1 MFFFFIFFAGTVIVP
16 ETPGPSCVRPKIV
29 VTVAES
35 PCSPSDANSSVGVT
49 NTGKSDKFVELD
61 KELKNHPEWKQD
73 ISDDSIYEAET
84 QCDIDSLD
92 VSEHPTNNS
101 RCCSVTQ
108 EGKICASALDQEQD
122 MFEAETQCEE
132 PSFRGTVKLFSP
144 SGQRKKDLILTS
156 GTADVDN
163 MCEIKTQRV
172 LDDGL
177 SETVENVA
185 VSNENLVQTSC
196 EQENVKIYNINE
208 RLKVSHVIAKD
219 VSYVS
224 DKHDDE
230 VYGSSIQCL
239 LGKADVTTVM
249 DGKGAV
255 GVCSEQTKDCVHDGG
270 SLNSHVDVKN
280 SVQRKV
286 DITESNVLVKRTAS
300 VSRSEIPEVHS
311 SNISVQQEVELD
323 RSHEKKSSTVIKM
336 SHDESCNEDSFD
348 RSLLEGD
355 DEFFTSPA
363 AQTSECKDTAPKT
376 NETFS
381 EIYQEGSKNK
391 SNFTNSE
398 DTASNLLGVSEQC
411 TVVQSVSEK
420 TFAATASFEKC
431 TGNKLSSA
439 NATTHSL
446 LCNNKEDAKLCD
458 DSGDETDPDNIFE
471 ACTQIILPPVTNR
484 KVISNLSETSVTIH
498 SDNIK
503 PTTQSPTDPEN
514 SECKNKFTEKQN
526 KVVLSHKKNN
536 RKFIKPQDSLQEDS
550 LPSVPNESV
559 VVRTEKEKTPTRIST
574 EFKDSD
580 DDIYEAPTQ
589 ILSTPNINRD
599 LTKLPESSREK
610 TSDMPPVVDSCR
622 MEVLRQSNY
631 ASGDYDNDDSFFEA
645 ATQIVETTNT
655 SSKDLSK
662 PVTSFPG
669 EQKKNAAYDY
679 VDDNFFEAATQI
691 IETTNTSSKDLGK
704 PVTSFPGEQKENA
717 MYDYDDNFF
726 EAATQIVET
735 TNTSNKDLTKPVT
748 SSPVEQTKNVAY
760 DYDEGSISEA
770 ATRILESPNRSGKE
784 FTKVCT
790 SSPMEEQ
797 IGAGHD
803 DSDSV
808 SKAQT
813 VETQNRTI
821 DCFTNASGISL
832 ENNTVSIQT
841 PIDDHKGKNVSS
853 SSGNKGPKDLGNKTH
868 VADMHSVSA
877 QKLNYPGNKAIKYK
891 ESCAFVQKPIT
902 TELKKQDC
910 GAAYAQMSAAV
921 RSLPQNQ
928 RTENGEQKLNS
939 DLQRYMTSD
948 HSKGV
953 DESRKS
959 LVGITEIALVS
970 KRMEPENSC
979 IQNDNDSKSYSG
991 KSQQVPL
998 EHNKAISG
1006 EHGRVVDITDAPVF
1020 ESLNDMSKLIMPSS
1034 QILANAE
1041 RESEAK
1047 DSPFKAEEFTPTE
1060 DQEPMPTVKLIRHS
1074 HLPNKR
1080 AKDRRRLNIDSRCSN
1095 TSAGA
1100 SRTHLPDEG
1109 STDVSVT
1116 SKTAAR
1122 ISRKRRRELH
1132 HEDFVQSDASDIQA
1146 IKHRRLTQEDSLQNN
1161 SKNMASDITSFYS
1174 ASGCA
1179 GEIQQ
1184 SETEVVVVTDKEIS
1198 GKGRKS
1204 KAATTKNKDQD
1215 KTVVSVKWSGEVE
1228 GGISSKKVTEP
1239 VKDSDCKVT
1248 GKIRKEH
1255 ILNKNKD
1262 VENAVARSSRP
1273 SRQRKM
1279 TWKVQDSLG
1288 SGNSQGSI
1296 SSVEERPK
1304 KRSRGS
1310 SSCNSKN
1317 LTNENRERNTATTTR
1332 SRNVSAA
1339 KSPLKKLLKSSE
1351 DSSSDTREDVKK
1363 SEQKNFVTFKQSV
1376 SQRKSTRHS
1385 KVGNAVTSASDISHD
1400 QSLQQMTRHNNG
1412 KVVSNISQKKKSEE
1426 TVTEVSPKHSKVKN
1440 QVLPDEKF
1448 QRNITDK
1455 RSLKRSNSDLESYK
1469 DISNDSNIRVS
1480 GRKRRE
1486 PVNVGFVQKQSA
1498 NVTLPTEDGKQGSVL
1513 KKPLCFSIG
1522 SVEECTGR
1530 SIRNRT
1536 EVMNASLSCLKEE
1549 TASLSLNTSSRTQ
1562 QGVKH
1567 SVLSTEG
1574 DDEHLR
1580 AKRAKTEQR
1589 VTRSYSS
1596 YESNIQSD
1604 IVDSMPPS
1612 RTSRTRGKVTGHK
1625 KLETADT
1632 VKQGTDCGKS
1642 DKTSQIS
1649 KTEETNKKLKNEP
1662 LTPRSCMINLSE
1674 GQAVTPK
1681 RASRRGTPQSC
1692 FQHDFQ
1698 KVSVNITGVC

>member
-1 MFFFFIFFAGTVIVP
+1 
-16 ETPGPSCVRPKIV
+16 VRPKIV

-35 PCSPSDANSSVGVT
+35 PCSQSDANCSVGVT
-49 NTGKSDKFVELD
+49 STGKSDKSVGLD

-84 QCDIDSLD
+84 QCDIDSLV
-92 VSEHPTNNS
+92 VSEHPTSNS
-101 RCCSVTQ
+101 HCSSVPQ
-108 EGKICASALDQEQD
+108 EGKICASMLDREEGD

-144 SGQRKKDLILTS
+144 SGQTKQDLILTS

-163 MCEIKTQRV
+163 MYEVKTQCV

-177 SETVENVA
+177 SETVQHVA
-185 VSNENLVQTSC
+185 VSSENVVQTSC
-196 EQENVKIYNINE
+196 EQGNVKVCDINE
-208 RLKVSHVIAKD
+208 RLKVSRVIAKD

-230 VYGSSIQCL
+230 IYGSVQCL
-239 LGKADVTTVM
+239 LGKADVTAVM

-255 GVCSEQTKDCVHDGG
+255 GVCSEQTKDCVRDGG

-280 SVQRKV
+280 SVQGKA
-286 DITESNVLVKRTAS
+286 DITDSTVLVKGTAT

-311 SNISVQQEVELD
+311 SDVNVQQEVQLD
-323 RSHEKKSSTVIKM
+323 RSHEKKSSTVIKI
-336 SHDESCNEDSFD
+336 SLDESCNEDNFD

-355 DEFFTSPA
+355 DEFFNSQA

-381 EIYQEGSKNK
+381 EIYQRGSKNK
-391 SNFTNSE
+391 SNFTNFD
-398 DTASNLLGVSEQC
+398 DTATNLLGVSEQC
-411 TVVQSVSEK
+411 IVVQSVSEK
-420 TFAATASFEKC
+420 TLAATASFEKC
-431 TGNKLSSA
+431 TANKLSSA
-439 NATTHSL
+439 KATTHSL
-446 LCNNKEDAKLCD
+446 SCNNKAGAKLCD

-471 ACTQIILPPVTNR
+471 ASTQIILPPVTNR
-484 KVISNLSETSVTIH
+484 KVISNLSETSVAIR

-503 PTTQSPTDPEN
+503 PATQSPTDPEN
-514 SECKNKFTEKQN
+514 SECKNKFTKKKK
-526 KVVLSHKKNN
+526 KVLLSRKKNN
-536 RKFIKPQDSLQEDS
+536 RKFIKPQDSLKEDS
-550 LPSVPNESV
+550 LPSVPNKSV
-559 VVRTEKEKTPTRIST
+559 VVRTEKEKTPTQIST

-589 ILSTPNINRD
+589 ILSTPDINRD
-599 LTKLPESSREK
+599 LTKPPESSWEK
-610 TSDMPPVVDSCR
+610 KTDMPPVVHSCR

-669 EQKKNAAYDY
+669 EQK
-679 VDDNFFEAATQI
+679 
-691 IETTNTSSKDLGK
+691 
-704 PVTSFPGEQKENA
+704 ENVA
-717 MYDYDDNFF
+717 YDYDDNFF

-735 TNTSNKDLTKPVT
+735 TNTSSKDLSKPVTSFPGEQKKNAVYDYDDDNFFEAATQIVETTNTSSKDFTKPVT
-748 SSPVEQTKNVAY
+748 SSPVEQMKNVAY
-760 DYDEGSISEA
+760 DDDDGSISEA
-770 ATRILESPNRSGKE
+770 VTQILESPNRSGKE

-790 SSPMEEQ
+790 CSPMEEQ

-803 DSDSV
+803 GSDSV
-808 SKAQT
+808 SKAATQT
-813 VETQNRTI
+813 VETQNRTS
-821 DCFTNASGISL
+821 DCFTNASVISL
-832 ENNTVSIQT
+832 ENDTVSIQT
-841 PIDDHKGKNVSS
+841 PIDDHKGENVSS
-853 SSGNKGPKDLGNKTH
+853 SFGNKGPKDLGNKTH

-891 ESCAFVQKPIT
+891 ESCTSVQKPIA

-921 RSLPQNQ
+921 RSLPQDQ
-928 RTENGEQKLNS
+928 RTENREQKLNS
-939 DLQRYMTSD
+939 DLQGYVTSD

-953 DESRKS
+953 DKS
-959 LVGITEIALVS
+959 QKILVGITEIALVS

-979 IQNDNDSKSYSG
+979 IQNGNDSKSYSG

-998 EHNKAISG
+998 EHHKTISG
-1006 EHGRVVDITDAPVF
+1006 EHDRVVDITDVPVY
-1020 ESLNDMSKLIMPSS
+1020 ESLNDTSKRIMPSS

-1041 RESEAK
+1041 RESEVK
-1047 DSPFKAEEFTPTE
+1047 DSLFKAEELTPTE
-1060 DQEPMPTVKLIRHS
+1060 DEETMPTVKLIRHS

-1080 AKDRRRLNIDSRCSN
+1080 AKDRRRLNIDSRCSS
-1095 TSAGA
+1095 TPAGA
-1100 SRTHLPDEG
+1100 SRRHLPDEG
-1109 STDVSVT
+1109 STDVSVM

-1132 HEDFVQSDASDIQA
+1132 HEDFVQSDTSDIQA
-1146 IKHRRLTQEDSLQNN
+1146 SKHRRLTQEDSLQNN
-1161 SKNMASDITSFYS
+1161 SKSMASDITSFYS

-1184 SETEVVVVTDKEIS
+1184 SETEVVVTDKEIS

-1204 KAATTKNKDQD
+1204 EATTTKNKDQD
-1215 KTVVSVKWSGEVE
+1215 KRVVSVKWSSDVE
-1228 GGISSKKVTEP
+1228 GVISSKEVTEP
-1239 VKDSDCKVT
+1239 VKDNDCKVT

-1262 VENAVARSSRP
+1262 MENAVASSSRP

-1317 LTNENRERNTATTTR
+1317 LTNENHELSTATTTR
-1332 SRNVSAA
+1332 SRNVSAS
-1339 KSPLKKLLKSSE
+1339 KSPSKKLLKYSE
-1351 DSSSDTREDVKK
+1351 DSSTDTCEVVKK
-1363 SEQKNFVTFKQSV
+1363 NEENNFVTFKQSV
-1376 SQRKSTRHS
+1376 FQRKSTRHS
-1385 KVGNAVTSASDISHD
+1385 KVGNAVTSASEMSHD
-1400 QSLQQMTRHNNG
+1400 QSLQQMTRQSTR
-1412 KVVSNISQKKKSEE
+1412 KVVSNISQEKKNTE
-1426 TVTEVSPKHSKVKN
+1426 TVTEVSPKHSKVKD

-1448 QRNITDK
+1448 QRNISDKCSPK
-1455 RSLKRSNSDLESYK
+1455 RSRSGLESYK
-1469 DISNDSNIRVS
+1469 DISNESSTRVS

-1513 KKPLCFSIG
+1513 KKPLCFSVG
-1522 SVEECTGR
+1522 SDECTGR
-1530 SIRNRT
+1530 NIRRRT
-1536 EVMNASLSCLKEE
+1536 KVMNASLSCLKEE
-1549 TASLSLNTSSRTQ
+1549 TASVSLHTSSRTQ

-1567 SVLSTEG
+1567 STLSTEG

-1580 AKRAKTEQR
+1580 AKQAKTEKR

-1596 YESNIQSD
+1596 SDSNIQSD
-1604 IVDSMPPS
+1604 TVDPIPPS
-1612 RTSRTRGKVTGHK
+1612 RTSRTRGKVTGHQ

-1632 VKQGTDCGKS
+1632 IKQGTDCGKS
-1642 DKTSQIS
+1642 EKTSQIS